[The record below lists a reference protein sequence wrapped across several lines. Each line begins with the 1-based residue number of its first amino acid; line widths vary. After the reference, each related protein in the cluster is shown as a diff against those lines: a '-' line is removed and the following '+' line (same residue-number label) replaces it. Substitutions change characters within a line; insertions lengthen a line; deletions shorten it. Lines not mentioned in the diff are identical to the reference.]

1 MDYPDFIVCD
11 FLENS
16 IGLKMVKAVFF
27 NRILFLNSDVIDV
40 PLLTYSS
47 KLSHLH
53 FSADKGEV
61 EEYDL
66 AGLDETWQES
76 DPEARTDSDED
87 GDSDVIPQLD
97 GSVDEK
103 PKGKL

>member
-1 MDYPDFIVCD
+1 M
-11 FLENS
+11 
-16 IGLKMVKAVFF
+16 
-27 NRILFLNSDVIDV
+27 FLNPAVIDV
-40 PLLTYSS
+40 RLLTYSS

-76 DPEARTDSDED
+76 DPEIKTDSDED

-103 PKGKL
+103 PQGKLYNGRQLYILYCKQELFLKSAVAQ

>member
-1 MDYPDFIVCD
+1 MDYLDIIECNFM
-11 FLENS
+11 ENS
-16 IGLKMVKAVFF
+16 IGLK
-27 NRILFLNSDVIDV
+27 IGEDVR
-40 PLLTYSS
+40 LTYSS

-76 DPEARTDSDED
+76 DPEIKTDSDED

-103 PKGKL
+103 PQGKL

>member
-1 MDYPDFIVCD
+1 M
-11 FLENS
+11 
-16 IGLKMVKAVFF
+16 
-27 NRILFLNSDVIDV
+27 FLNPAVIDV
-40 PLLTYSS
+40 RLLTYSS

-76 DPEARTDSDED
+76 DPEVKTDSDED
-87 GDSDVIPQLD
+87 CDSDVIPQLD

-103 PKGKL
+103 PQGKL